1 MDSTSK
7 TIAKNAGVMMAAQL
21 ITWGLTLLLTVFLS
35 RMLGPTAAGKFHLA
49 NSLWGIAAIFAI
61 FGMDLQLV
69 KEIARKPEKTP
80 ELLGTS
86 LYLRIFLYILA
97 SVGVIIYSN
106 LAKYPSETLM
116 VIYIVGAANFILQF
130 SFTSELA
137 LKGLEKM
144 EYISL
149 AGIVTKFVL
158 TVFTL
163 IVLFLKLGVIVVAL
177 VGIPAALINFIMQNH
192 GMRRFTTINIRFHW
206 PTAQQMLKA
215 CFPFLVVNLIVTVY
229 AQVDIVVISLLANEA
244 EVGWYGSADQLFG
257 TFLFIPAV
265 FNTAIYPALARMY
278 ANSPNSL
285 GTIMRK
291 SFDLMMLLAVPVG
304 LGVLLI
310 ADQLVVLLFGQEFA
324 GSGPVLA
331 VMGIV
336 LLLTYQNMLLGRF
349 FMAVDRQKVY
359 SYIMAVAL
367 AATIPL
373 DLILIPWTK
382 QTFNNGAIGG
392 GLSFV
397 VTELLILVLALRM
410 MPKGILGLKNVALT
424 AKVLLSGAVMLA
436 VTWWLRDVFI
446 AVPVLVGA
454 AVYIVMVL
462 VLHVVPP
469 EDWEILK
476 TAAAQILNRLQK
488 RQVQPANIHGEN

>member
-1 MDSTSK
+1 MDSTSR

-21 ITWGLTLLLTVFLS
+21 ITWGLTLLMTVFLS

-97 SVGVIIYSN
+97 SIGVVIYSH
-106 LAKYPSETLM
+106 LAQYPSETLV
-116 VIYIVGAANFILQF
+116 VIYIVGVANFILQF
-130 SFTSELA
+130 SFTAELA

-163 IVLFLKLGVIVVAL
+163 IVLFLQLGVVVVAL
-177 VGIPAALINFIMQNH
+177 VGILAALVNFILQNY
-192 GMRRFTTINIRFHW
+192 GMRRFTTIDMRFHW
-206 PTAQQMLKA
+206 PTAQQMLRD

-229 AQVDIVVISLLANEA
+229 AQVDIVVISLLTNEA

-278 ANSPNSL
+278 ANAPDSL
-285 GTIMRK
+285 GVIMRK
-291 SFDLMMLLAVPVG
+291 SFDLMILVAVPVG

-310 ADQLVVLLFGQEFA
+310 ADQLVVLLFGEAFA

-336 LLLTYQNMLLGRF
+336 LILTYQNMLLGRF

-359 SYIMAVAL
+359 SYIMAAAL

-373 DLILIPWTK
+373 DLIFIPWTK
-382 QTFNNGAIGG
+382 QAFNNGAIGG
-392 GLSFV
+392 GMSFV
-397 VTELLILVLALRM
+397 VTELLILVLALWM
-410 MPKGILGLKNVALT
+410 LPKDILSRKNAALT
-424 AKVLLSGAVMLA
+424 AKVLLAGAVMLA
-436 VTWWLRDVFI
+436 ATWWARDMFI

-454 AVYIVMVL
+454 VVYLFMIL
-462 VLHVVPP
+462 ILRIVPP

-476 TAAAQILNRLQK
+476 SAAVQILNRLQK